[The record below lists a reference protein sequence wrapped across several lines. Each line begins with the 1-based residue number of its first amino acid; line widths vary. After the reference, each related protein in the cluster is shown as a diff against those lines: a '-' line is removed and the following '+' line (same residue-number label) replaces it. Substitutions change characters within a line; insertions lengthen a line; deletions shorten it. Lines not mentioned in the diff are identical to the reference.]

1 MGAIYTNRYWHFLG
15 PLPASS
21 SPFNVL
27 NPKALGAR
35 WSLQQYNEAFVTSER
50 AGEAGEAAGWA
61 NKHCVISD
69 VVRKSWKRGTKT
81 LDRSNYEQEI
91 IKQNERT
98 FYSKFSTIKISM
110 NFY

>member
-1 MGAIYTNRYWHFLG
+1 MGAICTNRYWHFLG

-21 SPFNVL
+21 SPLNVL

-81 LDRSNYEQEI
+81 
-91 IKQNERT
+91 
-98 FYSKFSTIKISM
+98 
-110 NFY
+110 